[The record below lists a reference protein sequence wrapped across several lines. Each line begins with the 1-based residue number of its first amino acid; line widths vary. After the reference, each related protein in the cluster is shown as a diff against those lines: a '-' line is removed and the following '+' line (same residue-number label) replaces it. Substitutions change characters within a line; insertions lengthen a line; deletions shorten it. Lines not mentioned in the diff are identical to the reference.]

1 MWKSAS
7 ELGLPLNRRRRGDNV
22 ASTASVAPAR
32 PAAVA
37 AMASRALVTWTI
49 SLAVREVAVSPLRRS
64 LCFPPATRGDGEHY
78 HALWTTNKTR
88 GRCVCRRAA
97 G

>member
-1 MWKSAS
+1 MPALSSLDLAGVARFLLSPECKSVSILTGA
-7 ELGLPLNRRRRGDNV
+7 GV
-22 ASTASVAPAR
+22 SVATPAR
-32 PAAVA
+32 PAAAA

-78 HALWTTNKTR
+78 HALWTIEYDE
-88 GRCVCRRAA
+88 
-97 G
+97 